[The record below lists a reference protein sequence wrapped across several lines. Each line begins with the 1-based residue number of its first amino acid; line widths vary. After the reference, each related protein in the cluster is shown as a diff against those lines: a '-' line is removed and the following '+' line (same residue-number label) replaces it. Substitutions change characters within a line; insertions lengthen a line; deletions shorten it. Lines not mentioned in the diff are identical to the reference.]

1 MMNVN
6 EKYGKK
12 REAREKDRL
21 NIELK
26 YKQGLLFLRNEEVDE
41 WLDICR
47 GIHDGELVYDFHL
60 ATVNLGKVVRF
71 RDELLED
78 IKELE
83 RKLNGEDE
91 YI

>member
-1 MMNVN
+1 MNVN
-6 EKYGKK
+6 QKYGKK

-26 YKQGLLFLRNEEVDE
+26 YKQGLLFLKNEEVDE
-41 WLDICR
+41 WMDICKEV
-47 GIHDGELVYDFHL
+47 HDGELVYDFHL
-60 ATVNLGKVVRF
+60 ATVNLGKAIRF

-83 RKLNGEDE
+83 RDINGNEDE
-91 YI
+91 F